1 QSIKSPR
8 GGSLRVRGRGCQIVA
23 NLLCVIALIYKGKFA
38 VRACGHGQLLA
49 GGQRTR
55 GADALGVV
63 PAGLLHIQRRG
74 DGDDVGGG
82 SSFDLLLKLLSSEI
96 NEVKIAA
103 LDSINS
109 RISLGFDIG
118 DSGGKIRSAVS
129 TARGSAGVVVSRML
143 DSLEKKLT

>member
-1 QSIKSPR
+1 MFAEYENYLNEVKEFDNYWSDVGISEAVSMLEKFSANDWQMLNEKIQDKSKIWLV
-8 GGSLRVRGRGCQIVA
+8 SCAETL
-23 NLLCVIALIYKGKFA
+23 
-38 VRACGHGQLLA
+38 
-49 GGQRTR
+49 
-55 GADALGVV
+55 
-63 PAGLLHIQRRG
+63 
-74 DGDDVGGG
+74 GDDVGGG

>member
-1 QSIKSPR
+1 MFAEYENYLNEVKEFDNYWSDVGISEAVSMLEKFSANDWQMLNEKIQDKSKVWLV
-8 GGSLRVRGRGCQIVA
+8 SCAETL
-23 NLLCVIALIYKGKFA
+23 
-38 VRACGHGQLLA
+38 
-49 GGQRTR
+49 
-55 GADALGVV
+55 
-63 PAGLLHIQRRG
+63 
-74 DGDDVGGG
+74 GDDVGGG

-129 TARGSAGVVVSRML
+129 TARGSAGVVVSTML

>member
-1 QSIKSPR
+1 MFAEYENYLNEVKEFDNYWSDFGISEAVSMLEKFSASDWQMLNEKIQDKSKVWLV
-8 GGSLRVRGRGCQIVA
+8 SCAETL
-23 NLLCVIALIYKGKFA
+23 
-38 VRACGHGQLLA
+38 
-49 GGQRTR
+49 
-55 GADALGVV
+55 
-63 PAGLLHIQRRG
+63 
-74 DGDDVGGG
+74 GDDVGGG

>member
-1 QSIKSPR
+1 MFAEYENYLNEVKEFDNYWSDVGISEAVSMLEKFSANDWQMLNEKIQDKSK
-8 GGSLRVRGRGCQIVA
+8 VW
-23 NLLCVIALIYKGKFA
+23 LISCA
-38 VRACGHGQLLA
+38 ETL
-49 GGQRTR
+49 
-55 GADALGVV
+55 
-63 PAGLLHIQRRG
+63 
-74 DGDDVGGG
+74 GDDVGGG

>member
-1 QSIKSPR
+1 MFAEYENYLNEVKEFDNYWSDVGISEAVSMLEKFSASDWQMLNEKIQDKSKVWLV
-8 GGSLRVRGRGCQIVA
+8 SCAETL
-23 NLLCVIALIYKGKFA
+23 
-38 VRACGHGQLLA
+38 
-49 GGQRTR
+49 
-55 GADALGVV
+55 
-63 PAGLLHIQRRG
+63 
-74 DGDDVGGG
+74 GDDVGGG

>member
-1 QSIKSPR
+1 MFAEYKNYLNEVKEFDNYWSDVGISEAVSMLEKFSANDWQMLNEKIQDKSKVWLV
-8 GGSLRVRGRGCQIVA
+8 SCAETL
-23 NLLCVIALIYKGKFA
+23 
-38 VRACGHGQLLA
+38 
-49 GGQRTR
+49 
-55 GADALGVV
+55 
-63 PAGLLHIQRRG
+63 
-74 DGDDVGGG
+74 GDDVGGG

>member
-1 QSIKSPR
+1 MFAEYENYLNEVNEFDNYWSDVGISEAVSMLEKFSDNDWQMLNEKIQDKSKVWLV
-8 GGSLRVRGRGCQIVA
+8 SCAETL
-23 NLLCVIALIYKGKFA
+23 
-38 VRACGHGQLLA
+38 
-49 GGQRTR
+49 
-55 GADALGVV
+55 
-63 PAGLLHIQRRG
+63 
-74 DGDDVGGG
+74 GDDVGGG

-129 TARGSAGVVVSRML
+129 TARGSAGVVVSTML

>member
-1 QSIKSPR
+1 MFVEYKNYLNEVKEFDNYWSDVGISEAVSMLEKFSANDWQMLNEKIQDKSKVWLV
-8 GGSLRVRGRGCQIVA
+8 SCAETL
-23 NLLCVIALIYKGKFA
+23 
-38 VRACGHGQLLA
+38 
-49 GGQRTR
+49 
-55 GADALGVV
+55 
-63 PAGLLHIQRRG
+63 
-74 DGDDVGGG
+74 GDDVGGG

>member
-1 QSIKSPR
+1 MFAEYENYLNEVKEFDNYWSDVGISEAVSMLEKFSANDWQMLNEKIQDKSKVWLV
-8 GGSLRVRGRGCQIVA
+8 SCAETL
-23 NLLCVIALIYKGKFA
+23 
-38 VRACGHGQLLA
+38 
-49 GGQRTR
+49 
-55 GADALGVV
+55 
-63 PAGLLHIQRRG
+63 
-74 DGDDVGGG
+74 GDDVGGG

-96 NEVKIAA
+96 NEVKMAA

-118 DSGGKIRSAVS
+118 DSGGKIRSAIS

>member
-1 QSIKSPR
+1 MFAEYENYLNEVKEFDNYWSDVGISEAVSMLEKFSANDWQMLNEKIQDKSKVWLV
-8 GGSLRVRGRGCQIVA
+8 SCAETL
-23 NLLCVIALIYKGKFA
+23 
-38 VRACGHGQLLA
+38 
-49 GGQRTR
+49 
-55 GADALGVV
+55 
-63 PAGLLHIQRRG
+63 
-74 DGDDVGGG
+74 GDDVGGG